1 MYLIVY
7 YFPSPH
13 AQLANLISIMG
24 KDIIEMW
31 MKKGWLE
38 FVEAP
43 DIYALNSTEGYVDKL
58 SKYSEGGIF
67 A

>member
-1 MYLIVY
+1 
-7 YFPSPH
+7 
-13 AQLANLISIMG
+13 
-24 KDIIEMW
+24 MW